1 MRTIVIALLALLF
14 AGVAPA
20 AAEAWLSVADADGCF
35 RIEIPIP
42 FDLSHSKSEPDG
54 TVTVSYL
61 HETSDVALRLDVVD
75 VATGCC
81 RPTNAPL
88 VVADHTEAQTRE
100 RQTRT
105 WIVGSRT
112 YRMSAGSKSDFDN
125 DAMIHR
131 FLGSMQITR

>member
-1 MRTIVIALLALLF
+1 MRTIVIALFVLQF

-20 AAEAWLSVADADGCF
+20 AAQAWLSVADADGCF

-42 FDLSHSKSEPDG
+42 FDLSHSESELDG

-75 VATGCC
+75 VATCC
-81 RPTNAPL
+81 CGLSNASL
-88 VVADHTEAQTRE
+88 VVADHTETQTQA